1 MFFAVLLSS
10 AAAVVALPQATL
22 LKEAQKRTLFVFMD
36 YVNQNYIEDVHANR
50 SIIILMSSNQH
61 FFNISEILDKA
72 DEITKIKNLQLL
84 INR

>member
-36 YVNQNYIEDVHANR
+36 YVNYIEDVHANR